1 MDEIPFYCTI
11 CGVSLSALAGS
22 AGGFCDCPR
31 CLRVIPI
38 PGYPARPGQSAESL
52 AVFSPDILG
61 IEIKFLCGCC
71 GNKIRVDARLQG
83 ITRDC
88 PVCAQPTKVPEWGG
102 LPPPAPPEIIR
113 ADAARPMV
121 RLTAEECDFLST
133 PIKLRERVL
142 VQTGD

>member
-11 CGVSLSALAGS
+11 CGVSLSAPAKS

-38 PGYPARPGQSAESL
+38 PGFPARPGQSAESV
-52 AVFSPDILG
+52 AVFSPLILA
-61 IEIKFLCGCC
+61 IEIKFLCDCC

-83 ITRDC
+83 LTRDC

-102 LPPPAPPEIIR
+102 SLPAAAPT
-113 ADAARPMV
+113 RPMV
-121 RLTAEECDFLST
+121 RLSAEEYDFLST
-133 PIKLRERVL
+133 PMQAGGRALATAGG
-142 VQTGD
+142 Q